1 MGWREAMDEED
12 CGPIRIA
19 PVLRRN
25 GEAVGRL
32 HRDRL
37 ELLFLRLGGRCK
49 SDEERRDR
57 NSGKIVPRGC
67 VNHLEVLPDYD
78 ARATGEAMKR
88 PCRSDRSDRATAS
101 VHFPCRWRKN
111 ARLSAPSF
119 RERCPSGAGTGLAN
133 APIPAD

>member
-1 MGWREAMDEED
+1 MALREAVNEED
-12 CGPIRIA
+12 FGPIRIA

-25 GEAVGRL
+25 GEAIWRL

-37 ELLFLRLGGRCK
+37 ELLFLSLGGRCK

-67 VNHLEVLPDYD
+67 INHLEVLPDYD

-88 PCRSDRSDRATAS
+88 PCRSDRSDHATVS
-101 VHFPCRWRKN
+101 VHFPYRRRKN
-111 ARLSAPSF
+111 VRLSVALSF
-119 RERCPSGAGTGLAN
+119 RERCP
-133 APIPAD
+133 